1 MCQIKK
7 GAMAPE
13 KLRDLVLE
21 VADMLVPGSD
31 ANGVVV
37 QDENYFS
44 MTIHDAGEIICL
56 NTTKGGLLC

>member
-44 MTIHDAGEIICL
+44 MTIHVAGEIICL

>member
-1 MCQIKK
+1 
-7 GAMAPE
+7 MAPE

-44 MTIHDAGEIICL
+44 MTIHVAGEIICL
-56 NTTKGGLLC
+56 NTTKRGLLC